1 MTWRENLRTDPELA
15 TGWIIAAVI
24 VLVLLVVLGLTVW
37 ATGSWVVG
45 LVVTVVVGVG
55 LALCM

>member
-1 MTWRENLRTDPELA
+1 MTWRDNLRTDPELA
-15 TGWIIAAVI
+15 TGWTILGLI
-24 VLVLLVVLGLTVW
+24 VLALLVVLGFTVW

-55 LALCM
+55 LAFCM